1 MLLVFTEYCYILK
14 ACYITSRKDIYTVSH
29 ALSLSQLFICIEG
42 AKERAIQLAKME
54 LKRMIKEELNKAQ
67 MFSFGSGSRTAGG
80 RYNVL

>member
-14 ACYITSRKDIYTVSH
+14 ACYITSREDIYTVSH
-29 ALSLSQLFICIEG
+29 ALSQLFICIEG